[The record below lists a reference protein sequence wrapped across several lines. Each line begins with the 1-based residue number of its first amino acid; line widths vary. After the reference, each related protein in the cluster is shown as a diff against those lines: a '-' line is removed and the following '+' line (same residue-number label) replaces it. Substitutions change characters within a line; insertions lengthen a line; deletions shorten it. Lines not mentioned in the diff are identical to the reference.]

1 MIRKS
6 DWQAVQDEMFAEDRA
21 SLGEPPTDEEL
32 HAYSSGELP
41 PEEEERVRAL
51 LVAYPELAR
60 AMATPFP
67 IDDTESLPEQEVSRQ
82 WRSFR
87 AQLASKET
95 GQKASGGKVLQFW
108 RASAALAAGL
118 ALVFGGLLWR
128 EVTRHDPHVLGDRQ
142 VLLYADGARGGSRQ
156 PALVTPD
163 GESMVLIV
171 PLFNAGASQRYR
183 LEIADKTHT
192 LWRSDVLTRP
202 ADDAFRIELARGYL
216 RPGTYQVVLYGAGGA
231 REQRLETYS
240 LRVR

>member
-6 DWQAVQDEMFAEDRA
+6 DWQAVQDEMLAEDRLN
-21 SLGEPPTDEEL
+21 LGEPPTDEEL
-32 HAYSSGELP
+32 RAYSSGVLP

-67 IDDTESLPEQEVSRQ
+67 TDDTESLPEQEVSRQ

-87 AQLASKET
+87 AQVAASKES

-128 EVTRHDPHVLGDRQ
+128 EMTRHDPHVLGDGQ
-142 VLLYADGARGGSRQ
+142 VLYADGARGGSRQ

-163 GESMVLIV
+163 ADSMVLIV

-216 RPGTYQVVLYGAGGA
+216 RPGTYHVVLYGADGA